1 MTAVVALAVLA
12 AILAPHAIAARRALT
27 ISRAT
32 FRSHRES
39 VRVGV
44 RVGRWQVVGWQVVA
58 VVVAVAALIG
68 GAR

>member
-1 MTAVVALAVLA
+1 MTAVAALAVLA
-12 AILAPHAIAARRALT
+12 GILTPHVVAARRALT

-32 FRSHRES
+32 FRSHRDS

-44 RVGRWQVVGWQVVA
+44 RVGRYQVVA

>member
-1 MTAVVALAVLA
+1 MTAAVAFAVLV

-44 RVGRWQVVGWQVVA
+44 RVGRWQAVA

-68 GAR
+68 GR

>member
-1 MTAVVALAVLA
+1 MTAVVAVVVLA
-12 AILAPHAIAARRALT
+12 AILTPHAVAARRALT
-27 ISRAT
+27 ISRST

-44 RVGRWQVVGWQVVA
+44 RVGRWQAVA
-58 VVVAVAALIG
+58 VVVAVVALIG

>member
-1 MTAVVALAVLA
+1 MTAVLA
-12 AILAPHAIAARRALT
+12 AILAPHVIAARRALT

-32 FRSHRES
+32 FRSHRDS

-44 RVGRWQVVGWQVVA
+44 KVGRWQTVA
-58 VVVAVAALIG
+58 VLVAVAALIG

>member
-1 MTAVVALAVLA
+1 MTAVVALAVLV
-12 AILAPHAIAARRALT
+12 AILGSHVVAARRALT
-27 ISRAT
+27 ISRST
-32 FRSHRES
+32 FRSHRDS

-44 RVGRWQVVGWQVVA
+44 RVGRWQVVA